1 MNENRI
7 LKQYLESVKEQNLN
21 PVEELEYDD
30 TKIDQPEIK
39 MFDEDIPRNKDAN
52 SQNLNDQTF
61 NKATAKQPQTKMQQD
76 FYNPVPQRSF
86 NKFF

>member
-39 MFDEDIPRNKDAN
+39 MFDEDISRNKDAN

-86 NKFF
+86 NKFS